1 MEWKQGTPAALDF
14 AVTSGLRSNIVDR
27 SAVDNKAA
35 TSHYEDFKRTHLQTE
50 AKCREEGIL
59 FIPMICEADGGGWGE
74 AAQQVWSEL
83 AKRKAIIAGERDS
96 ITATRLLQSLGI
108 ILHRENARS
117 ILRRLP
123 SSLGRECSDLLAA
136 SVVCNST

>member
-1 MEWKQGTPAALDF
+1 
-14 AVTSGLRSNIVDR
+14 
-27 SAVDNKAA
+27 
-35 TSHYEDFKRTHLQTE
+35 
-50 AKCREEGIL
+50 
-59 FIPMICEADGGGWGE
+59 MICEADGGGWGE

-136 SVVCNST
+136 SAVCNST